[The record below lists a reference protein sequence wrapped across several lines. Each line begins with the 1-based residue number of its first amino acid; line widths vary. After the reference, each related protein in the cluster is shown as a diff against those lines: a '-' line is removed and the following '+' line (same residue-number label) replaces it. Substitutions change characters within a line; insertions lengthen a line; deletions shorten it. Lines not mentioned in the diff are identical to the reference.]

1 MLRQRG
7 RIVRVAEDAV
17 GERQL
22 LDRAVSC
29 SVRWSQRRM
38 QAAQGASA
46 QRRRTGVL
54 LTTHLC
60 RAVDHFQARHGGEL
74 VATRQCAAHSQ
85 TTTRSARH
93 TPGAGSA
100 AALLP
105 ALSQSLLA
113 RGVRCATLA
122 ADRWAVL
129 LLTGLRSPY
138 ASRHLATCL
147 MGKKP
152 ASAPPPGQQ
161 PGKGAKRPAAAD
173 AADIDDLFAQLP
185 KRNARAAVS
194 GGDSAA
200 AGAAGRVRGPGSG
213 FTADGVPPGRPVS
226 RPRGG
231 EAPVR
236 RDKPVVKGRPHY
248 LDNGEKLVPVRCGH
262 KLGGISARRR
272 SDFRY
277 AHASRI
283 ARRDASRTGCRCT
296 SRSMTS
302 LTCKRCVHTAGCTPN
317 TLPTECCCCACDIG
331 PRKTAGRPSER
342 GEVSL

>member
-7 RIVRVAEDAV
+7 GVVGVAEDAV

-22 LDRAVSC
+22 LETGAPFRVW
-29 SVRWSQRRM
+29 WSQRRM
-38 QAAQGASA
+38 QAAQGAPA
-46 QRRRTGVL
+46 QRRRTAVFY
-54 LTTHLC
+54 TTHLC

-74 VATRQCAAHSQ
+74 VDTRLCAAHSQ

-105 ALSQSLLA
+105 ALRQSLLA

-122 ADRWAVL
+122 AERSAL
-129 LLTGLRSPY
+129 LRGLRSPC

-161 PGKGAKRPAAAD
+161 PGKGAKRPAEAD

-185 KRNARAAVS
+185 KRNARAP
-194 GGDSAA
+194 GGGDDSAA
-200 AGAAGRVRGPGSG
+200 ADAAGRARGAGSG
-213 FTADGVPPGRPVS
+213 FPADGVRPGRPVG
-226 RPRGG
+226 RPLGG

-248 LDNGEKLVPVRCGH
+248 LDNGEKLVPVRCG
-262 KLGGISARRR
+262 KTSETRR
-272 SDFRY
+272 S
-277 AHASRI
+277 
-283 ARRDASRTGCRCT
+283 
-296 SRSMTS
+296 
-302 LTCKRCVHTAGCTPN
+302 L
-317 TLPTECCCCACDIG
+317 
-331 PRKTAGRPSER
+331 RPP
-342 GEVSL
+342 L